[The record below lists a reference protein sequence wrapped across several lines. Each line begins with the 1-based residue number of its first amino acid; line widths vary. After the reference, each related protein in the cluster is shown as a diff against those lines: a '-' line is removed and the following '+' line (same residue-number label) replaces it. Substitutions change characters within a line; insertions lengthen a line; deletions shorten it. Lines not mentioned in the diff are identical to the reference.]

1 MAININV
8 GTSKEK
14 KSASSAIDIKVGG
27 PREKKPG
34 SITINVGEDIKDATQ
49 ASLMMQ
55 VRRTLDGN
63 VLIFDHKDIDIVLMP
78 KEKKIIAMAK
88 DMFGPQVYEAQDR
101 LFKFLTRKGVIKFDS
116 VQGGNIYSSMEAS
129 IAESKDYNET
139 QIVLFTV
146 GKFIEKERPFM
157 EYEFAFEKKEEERLS
172 APDKDES
179 TDFDPDRFHG
189 PEKGSIRPGVK
200 PFGIANI
207 YRL

>member
-1 MAININV
+1 MAIDIKIGAPKEKKSGSININV
-8 GTSKEK
+8 GEST
-14 KSASSAIDIKVGG
+14 
-27 PREKKPG
+27 
-34 SITINVGEDIKDATQ
+34 KDATQ
-49 ASLMMQ
+49 ANLMMQ

-63 VLIFDHKDIDIVLMP
+63 VLILDHKDIDIVLMP

-88 DMFGPQVYEAQDR
+88 DVFGPQVYEAQDR
-101 LFKFLTRKGVIKFDS
+101 LFKFLTRKGVIRFDS

-129 IAESKDYNET
+129 IAEAKDYNET
-139 QIVLFTV
+139 QIALFTV

-157 EYEFAFEKKEEERLS
+157 EYETAFEKKEEERLS

-179 TDFDPDRFHG
+179 TDFDPERFHG